1 MLVVTTTHHLSI
13 SLSPEMLPT
22 LIMGIVTTVTV
33 VRSLYRAGT
42 GLMNYKEKFSLT
54 NIRTFRAFLFMIGPR
69 KVQLMIINAS
79 AKYSK
84 LKTKHVSQSIFSS
97 VPRAL
102 STLPTGTIQSWA
114 ICSIPFETNDATRV
128 KVESG
133 ELRGKIALSTNR
145 PKSWAPQ

>member
-22 LIMGIVTTVTV
+22 LIMGTVTTVTV

-69 KVQLMIINAS
+69 KVQLMIINA
-79 AKYSK
+79 
-84 LKTKHVSQSIFSS
+84 
-97 VPRAL
+97 
-102 STLPTGTIQSWA
+102 
-114 ICSIPFETNDATRV
+114 
-128 KVESG
+128 
-133 ELRGKIALSTNR
+133 
-145 PKSWAPQ
+145 